1 MGYTKRADTIKMIL
15 YDDRVGFIISLFIIG
30 SITAFVVATEKN
42 KLDALEQECIS
53 KSGYYLRT
61 RDTHVCFKKDM
72 IIKLKGES

>member
-1 MGYTKRADTIKMIL
+1 MIW
-15 YDDRVGFIISLFIIG
+15 YNDKVGFVILLFIIG
-30 SITAFVVATEKN
+30 SLLAFVVATEKN

-72 IIKLKGES
+72 IIKLKGKS

>member
-1 MGYTKRADTIKMIL
+1 MIWYNDKL
-15 YDDRVGFIISLFIIG
+15 GLIILLFIIG

-42 KLDALEQECIS
+42 KWDAFEQECIS

-61 RDTHVCFKKDM
+61 RDAQLCIKKDM